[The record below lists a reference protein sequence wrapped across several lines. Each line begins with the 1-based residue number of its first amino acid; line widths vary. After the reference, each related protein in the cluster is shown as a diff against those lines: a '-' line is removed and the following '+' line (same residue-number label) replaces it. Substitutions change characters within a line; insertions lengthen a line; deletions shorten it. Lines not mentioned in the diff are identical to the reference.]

1 MNGKV
6 WDIFNKAQS
15 EKVDVNTFPNLNV
28 NQSLRIT
35 LTLNKLG
42 HLEFWMIKLLL
53 FPKVPRYM
61 VKRGRIVIPDSFI
74 DRQTPTDVEIM

>member
-61 VKRGRIVIPDSFI
+61 VKRGRIVIQDSFI
-74 DRQTPTDVEIM
+74 YRLTLIDVEIM